1 MINNKAFIIS
11 NLDIPK
17 LIIFLFPILLVTGPF
32 LPDLSVFLL
41 ILFYFYD
48 FLNLTDKEKKKEIN
62 FFKKKK

>member
-48 FLNLTDKEKKKEIN
+48 FLNLTDKEKKKGN
-62 FFKKKK
+62 KFF

>member
-48 FLNLTDKEKKKEIN
+48 FLNLTDKEKKRK
-62 FFKKKK
+62 